1 MNQIKRL
8 LGKLGISIK
17 RLLGLPKL
25 LIKKWWAAVKEPRK
39 RWLALSV
46 IPIVLLAVFAGWKLL
61 DLRAIQ
67 ASGAVSE
74 QRTAVVNKGT
84 IAITLSGSGPLSAS
98 SRSELTAEV
107 GGKVTENN
115 LEEGKAV
122 KAGDVLLTIESEE
135 AELSLKKMENTV
147 LQKEQAYLNQQD
159 QVSSLNLKAPFSG
172 KVTDISVKAGD
183 NVNSG
188 AVLLTIANESSL
200 LARVQFT
207 NAASESIKG
216 ASSIQLHIPEY
227 SSTLSARVEKA
238 VQLGDDVEATLIIEN
253 PGALSPGTKVWAE
266 VSTLDGV
273 FTSEQVALEGI
284 EQEVIRAQSS
294 GFIENVHVSE
304 NQRVSAGTQL
314 MTITNDNLPLDLENA
329 RLQMEEAE
337 YNLEQARLDF
347 EKHQIVAPFDGFVV
361 SVTDIALGDTV
372 KAGTAVAVLIDT
384 NQFSFD
390 INIDELDISQVQK
403 GQEVSVTV
411 EALEETINNPLKG
424 VVSAVALEGTSN
436 NGVTSYPVTITLE
449 GRDGLR
455 SGMNVDGEIQVV
467 EKKNVIMVPLEAVQK
482 RGANYTVWVK
492 REGAPAAQAS
502 VDTAPVQGQ
511 GRGQSQLTPEQ
522 QQQFANMTQEE
533 RQALRQKAAG
543 QGQTQGGGNTT
554 PTFGN
559 QSSAAGRSSA
569 GGNTYYAGAVQVQV
583 TVGIHNETYMEILS
597 GLNEGDII
605 VLPQITASSTTS
617 QSMQTQGTGLNS
629 SVRAIGGG
637 GVPSFTGGGI
647 PRDGGQR

>member
-1 MNQIKRL
+1 MNQIKKL

-25 LIKKWWAAVKEPRK
+25 LVKKWWAAVNDRRK

-46 IPIVLLAVFAGWKLL
+46 IPIALLVAFAGWKLL

-67 ASGAVSE
+67 ASGTASE

-147 LQKEQAYLNQQD
+147 LQKEQVYLNQQD

-172 KVTDISVKAGD
+172 KVTGISVKAGD

-227 SSTLSARVEKA
+227 SSTLSARVEEA

-294 GFIENVHVSE
+294 GFVESVHVSE

-329 RLQMEEAE
+329 RLLLEEAE

-347 EKHQIVAPFDGFVV
+347 EKHQIVAPFDGFIV

-467 EKKNVIMVPLEAVQK
+467 EKKNVLMVPLEAVQK
-482 RGANYTVWVK
+482 RGANYIVWVK
-492 REGAPAAQAS
+492 REGAPAAQTGSDA
-502 VDTAPVQGQ
+502 APAQGQ

-543 QGQTQGGGNTT
+543 QGQTQGGGNTA
-554 PTFGN
+554 PT
-559 QSSAAGRSSA
+559 SA
-569 GGNTYYAGAVQVQV
+569 GSNTYYAGAVQVQV
-583 TVGIHNETYMEILS
+583 TVGIHNETYMEILN
-597 GLNEGDII
+597 GLNEGDIV
-605 VLPQITASSTTS
+605 VLPQITASSS
-617 QSMQTQGTGLNS
+617 SAQSMQTQGTGLNS

-637 GVPSFTGGGI
+637 VVPSFTGGGI
-647 PRDGGQR
+647 PKDGGQR